1 MVIDNFQIRAGV
13 RRRTGFRLS
22 TLCAGY
28 RFANSQA
35 ICTQFKV
42 DILNG
47 LHAFGAS
54 VIRGATTKDSFKAAL
69 FLVSASRGAG
79 DTVYSATGE
88 VSGTGYSA
96 GGIAVTNANA
106 PSATGT
112 TAFWTPSA
120 SLVYSAVTLSTAFDA
135 VLIYN
140 DTSAAD
146 LAVSVHTF
154 GSQTITA
161 GTFTL
166 TMPTNDATTGLLR
179 IA

>member
-1 MVIDNFQIRAGV
+1 M
-13 RRRTGFRLS
+13 
-22 TLCAGY
+22 
-28 RFANSQA
+28 ANSQA
-35 ICTQFKV
+35 MCSQFKV

-54 VIRGATTKDSFKAAL
+54 VVRGATTKDSFKAAL
-69 FLVSASRGAG
+69 FLASASRGAG

-96 GGIAVTNANA
+96 GGVAVTNANA
-106 PSATGT
+106 PSLSGT
-112 TAFWTPSA
+112 TAIWTPSA
-120 SLVYSAVTLSTAFDA
+120 SLVYTGVTLSTAFDA

-140 DTSAAD
+140 DTSATK

-154 GSQTITA
+154 GSQTVTA

-166 TMPTNDATTGLLR
+166 TMPTNDASNALIR